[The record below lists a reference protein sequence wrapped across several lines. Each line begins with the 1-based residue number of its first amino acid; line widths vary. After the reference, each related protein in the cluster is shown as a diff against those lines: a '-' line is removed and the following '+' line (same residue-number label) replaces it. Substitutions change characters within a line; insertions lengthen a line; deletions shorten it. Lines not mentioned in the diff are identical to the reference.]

1 LVDTYLARQ
10 AIFDR
15 SLNVFG
21 YEIFCRSGIE
31 NAFPAVDGDQATEQV
46 IESSLNTF
54 GLGSLTLGKKTFVN
68 VTRRMLTQDYAAL
81 LPPKQT
87 VLEVQDSV
95 VQDVETVASCTRLK
109 KAGYLL
115 ALDAYRLARAGDPLV
130 PLADILKVDFTQ
142 VPVEEQREIVR
153 RHTRPGVS
161 ILAAKVEHR
170 RELTEAMDAGFQ
182 LYQGYFF
189 CRPEMTSRRDIPA
202 YKLNYLRFLRE
213 VNRDDCNFDELDRII
228 RQDVSLSLKLLRY
241 INSAMFSLKSRVESI
256 KQALT
261 LVGLALM
268 KRWVTLL
275 ALAAMGDDRPG
286 ELIVI
291 SLVRARFCEQIGL
304 LAGLQK
310 NSFELFMIGMLS
322 SIDAILDRPMPEV
335 LQDLPLS
342 EEVRQALLGNTTGLG
357 RILGLALAY
366 ERAEWDRLPV
376 LMDRLKLDIMKIPVV
391 YRESVSWADQI
402 FKIVSSV

>member
-1 LVDTYLARQ
+1 MVDTFLARQ

-15 SLNVFG
+15 SLNVYG
-21 YEIFCRSGIE
+21 YEILFRSGAE
-31 NAFPAVDGDQATEQV
+31 NSFPAADGDQATAQV

-81 LPPKQT
+81 LPPKTT

-95 VQDVETVASCTRLK
+95 DQDPETVAACTRLR

-115 ALDAYRLARAGDPLV
+115 ALDSYRLARAGDPLV
-130 PLADILKVDFTQ
+130 PLADIFKVDFTQ
-142 VPVEEQREIVR
+142 VPAEERREIVR
-153 RHTRPGVS
+153 RHMRPGVS
-161 ILAAKVEHR
+161 LLAEKVEQR
-170 RELTEAMDAGFQ
+170 RDLTEAMDQGYQ

-189 CRPEMTSRRDIPA
+189 CRPEMTSRREIPA

-213 VNRDDCNFDELDRII
+213 VNREDCDFNELDRII

-241 INSAMFSLKSRVESI
+241 INSAMFSFTSRVDSI

-261 LVGLALM
+261 LVGLQPM

-275 ALAAMGDDRPG
+275 ALVAMGDDRPG
-286 ELIVI
+286 ELIVT
-291 SLVRARFCEQIGL
+291 SLVRARFCEQFGL
-304 LAGLQK
+304 LAGLHK
-310 NSFELFMIGMLS
+310 NMFELFMIGMLS
-322 SIDAILDRPMPEV
+322 SIDAILDRPMLEV
-335 LQDLPLS
+335 LVDLPLS
-342 EEVRQALLGNTTGLG
+342 DEVKQALLGGVTGLG
-357 RILGLALAY
+357 RVLGLAFAY
-366 ERAEWDRLPV
+366 ERAEWDKIPV
-376 LMDRLKLDIMKIPVV
+376 VMDRLKLDVLKIPVV

-402 FKIVSSV
+402 FKIVTAA

>member
-1 LVDTYLARQ
+1 MADAYLARQ

-21 YEIFCRSGIE
+21 YEIFFRSGVE
-31 NAFPAVDGDQATEQV
+31 NAFPSLDGDQATAQV
-46 IESSLNTF
+46 IETSLNTF

-68 VTRRMLTQDYAAL
+68 MTRRMLTQDYASL
-81 LPPKQT
+81 LPPRQT

-95 VQDVETVASCTRLK
+95 PQDPETVTACARLK
-109 KAGYLL
+109 KAGYMI
-115 ALDAYRLARAGDPLV
+115 ALDSYRMARAGDPLV
-130 PLADILKVDFTQ
+130 PLADIFKVDFTQ
-142 VPVEEQREIVR
+142 VPVEEQKEIVQ
-153 RHTRPGVS
+153 RHNKPGVS
-161 ILAAKVEHR
+161 LLAEKVEHR
-170 RELTEAMDAGFQ
+170 HQLTEAMDLGYQ

-189 CRPEMTSRRDIPA
+189 CRPEMASRKDIPA

-213 VNRDDCNFDELDRII
+213 VNREDCDFDELDRII

-261 LVGLALM
+261 LVGLQLM

-275 ALAAMGDDRPG
+275 ALAAMGDDRPA

-291 SLVRARFCEQIGL
+291 SLVRARFCEQVGM

-322 SIDAILDRPMPEV
+322 AIDAILDRPMVDV
-335 LQDLPLS
+335 LKDLPVS
-342 EEVRQALLGNTTGLG
+342 EEVKLALMGNTLGLG
-357 RILGLALAY
+357 KILGLSLAY
-366 ERAEWDRLPV
+366 ERAEWDKIPV
-376 LMDRLKLDIMKIPVV
+376 LMDKLKLDVLRIPVI

-402 FKIVSSV
+402 FKTVATS